1 MSRLVGAQLYT
12 SERTPMKGYTFKS
25 SISLLSAMMLASA
38 GLIAA
43 PASAAT
49 PSGNAALSEESV
61 SAPAL
66 PSLDLTAR
74 RPNVNYTQAELDR
87 IGGDQRV
94 VEYWTPQRM
103 ANAIPLDG
111 PDAPTAL
118 TQKAITN
125 AQSAVSEVAEKT
137 LAEPAAADAG
147 IETLASRVSR
157 SSKTN
162 GKVFFRNARNG
173 KDYVCSGSAINS
185 SSKRLVAT
193 AGHCVH
199 GGKGGTWHRNWV
211 FVPNYK
217 NGSQPYGYFTAKAF
231 RTYKDWTTYGSTSVR
246 GLNSDVAFVTTYMSK
261 KGKRV
266 VKAVGGHGL
275 SYGGS
280 RVFNANI
287 FGYPTNLSRGET
299 QKACAGK
306 TSSRSLGGYRFPSV
320 SGCNFGGGSS
330 GGPWLSSY
338 NKKSGIGKL
347 RSVTSFGPANSNAY
361 IAGPYF
367 DKRIATLYKAANG
380 DW

>member
-1 MSRLVGAQLYT
+1 
-12 SERTPMKGYTFKS
+12 MKGHTFKS
-25 SISLLSAMMLASA
+25 TTSFLSAMILVAA
-38 GLIAA
+38 GFIAA

-49 PSGNAALSEESV
+49 PGAAPSEETV

-66 PSLDLTAR
+66 PSFDITAR
-74 RPNVNYTQAELDR
+74 QPSVKYTRAQLDR
-87 IGGDQRV
+87 IGGDPRI
-94 VEYWTPQRM
+94 VEYWTPERM

-111 PDAPTAL
+111 PRTSPALDAKAVATAL
-118 TQKAITN
+118 Q
-125 AQSAVSEVAEKT
+125 AVPEVAEKSV
-137 LAEPAAADAG
+137 AEAATADSVAG
-147 IETLASRVSR
+147 IAPLASAVNKTSR
-157 SSKTN
+157 KN
-162 GKVFFRNARNG
+162 GKVFFRDARDG
-173 KDYVCSGSAINS
+173 KDYVCSGAAINS
-185 SSKRLVAT
+185 ASKRLVAT

-211 FVPNYK
+211 FVPSYK

-231 RTYKDWTTYGSTSVR
+231 RTYGDWITYGATTAR

-280 RVFNANI
+280 RIFSANI

-306 TSSRSLGGYRFPSV
+306 TSSRAVGGYSFPSV

-330 GGPWLSSY
+330 GGPWLASY
-338 NKKSGIGKL
+338 NSKTGVGNL
-347 RSVTSFGPANSNAY
+347 RSVTSFGPINSNSF

-367 DKRIATLYKAANG
+367 DKRITALYKAANG

>member
-1 MSRLVGAQLYT
+1 M
-12 SERTPMKGYTFKS
+12 GYTFKS
-25 SISLLSAMMLASA
+25 SISLLSATVLVAA
-38 GLIAA
+38 GLIAS
-43 PASAAT
+43 PASAST
-49 PSGNAALSEESV
+49 SGGNSAPSEETV

-66 PSLDLTAR
+66 SSFDITVRQSNVKSTRAQLDST
-74 RPNVNYTQAELDR
+74 
-87 IGGDQRV
+87 GGDAHI

-103 ANAIPLDG
+103 ANAIPLDS
-111 PDAPTAL
+111 PSVSSALDAKAVATAL
-118 TQKAITN
+118 Q
-125 AQSAVSEVAEKT
+125 AVPEVAEKT
-137 LAEPAAADAG
+137 VAEAATAESVAG
-147 IETLASRVSR
+147 IAPLASAVNKTSR
-157 SSKTN
+157 KN

-173 KDYVCSGSAINS
+173 KDYVCSGAAINS

-211 FVPNYK
+211 FVPSYK
-217 NGSQPYGYFTAKAF
+217 NGSQPYGYFTAKSF
-231 RTYKDWTTYGSTSVR
+231 RTYSDWVTYGATSAR

-287 FGYPTNLSRGET
+287 FGYPMNLSRGET

-306 TSSRSLGGYRFPSV
+306 TSSRSVGGYSFPSV

-338 NKKSGIGKL
+338 NSTTGVGKL
-347 RSVTSFGPANSNAY
+347 RSVTSFGPVNSNSY